1 MEIAGTQSRQEVKE
15 AINMTENAKRA
26 ILFLLFA
33 VGLILLI
40 VGATTAAYS
49 TITGVII
56 FLCFLFSSEVFRRW
70 WGLKRRKTEGP

>member
-1 MEIAGTQSRQEVKE
+1 MKEV
-15 AINMTENAKRA
+15 INMTDNAQRA
-26 ILFLLFA
+26 VLFLLFA

-40 VGATTAAYS
+40 VGATTSAYS

-56 FLCFLFSSEVFRRW
+56 FLCFLFGAGVLRRW

>member
-1 MEIAGTQSRQEVKE
+1 
-15 AINMTENAKRA
+15 MTENAQRA

-40 VGATTAAYS
+40 VGATTSAYS

-56 FLCFLFSSEVFRRW
+56 FLCFLFGSAALGRW
-70 WGLKRRKTEGP
+70 WGLKRRKTEKP

>member
-1 MEIAGTQSRQEVKE
+1 MRDGTQSSQEVE
-15 AINMTENAKRA
+15 EVIDMTENARRA

-40 VGATTAAYS
+40 VGATTSAYS

-56 FLCFLFSSEVFRRW
+56 FLCFLLGSGVLRQW
-70 WGLKRRKTEGP
+70 WALKRKRTEGP

>member
-1 MEIAGTQSRQEVKE
+1 MERAGTQSRQEVKE
-15 AINMTENAKRA
+15 VINMTENAKRA

-40 VGATTAAYS
+40 VGATTSAYS

-56 FLCFLFSSEVFRRW
+56 FLCFLFGSEVLRRW